1 MPIDPEDPRIWFLTG
16 LTAGGKSAVSLELAE
31 RLRAEIISLDSMAV
45 YRRLD
50 IGTAKPAP
58 SERQRVPHH
67 LIDIID
73 PSESFS
79 VAQYLAAAEY
89 AAADILTRGR
99 QVLFVGGTPL
109 YLKALLRG
117 LFEGPPADW
126 EFRHRLE
133 SEAAARDESWL
144 HAELAKVDTAAA
156 AKLHPRDARRII
168 RALEVYEQTGVPISQ
183 LQQEFERQRDANR
196 CRVFLLDWPREAVVE
211 RIDRR
216 VAEMISAGLVD
227 EVRALLAEGVMFSRT
242 AAKAVGY
249 HEVLEHLAG
258 ARSLSETVALIEQ
271 STRQF
276 AKRQQ
281 TWFRSLA
288 ECRPLPMREDFSP
301 DIVAEAIVH
310 LAAQTP

>member
-16 LTAGGKSAVSLELAE
+16 PTAGGKSAVSLELAE

-58 SERQRVPHH
+58 AERQRVPHH
-67 LIDIID
+67 LVDIIE

-79 VAQYLAAAEY
+79 VAQYLAVAEF
-89 AAADILTRGR
+89 AVADILTRGR

-126 EFRHRLE
+126 EFRQRLE
-133 SEAAARDESWL
+133 AEAASREESWL
-144 HAELAKVDTAAA
+144 HAELSKVDTTAA

-196 CRVFLLDWPREAVVE
+196 CRVFLLDWPREAIVE

-216 VAEMISAGLVD
+216 VAEMIAAGLVD
-227 EVRALLAEGVMFSRT
+227 EVRALLAEGVVFSRT

-288 ECRPLPMREDFSP
+288 ECRPLPMCEDFSP
-301 DIVAEAIVH
+301 DVVAEAIVR